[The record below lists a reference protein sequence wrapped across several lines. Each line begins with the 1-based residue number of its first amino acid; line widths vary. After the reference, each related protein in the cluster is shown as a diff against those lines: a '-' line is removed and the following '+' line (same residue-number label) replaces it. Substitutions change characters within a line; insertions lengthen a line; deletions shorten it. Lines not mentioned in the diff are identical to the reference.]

1 MGDNLV
7 KTIVMVCAILEILV
21 SLLTSDFILA
31 SWAFTTLVWC
41 SLYYSLKNEL
51 DRKE

>member
-21 SLLTSDFILA
+21 SLLTSNFVLA

>member
-1 MGDNLV
+1 MEDNLV

-21 SLLTSDFILA
+21 SLLTSDFVLA